1 MIRFGAIG
9 IIVLL
14 SIPAFAQQSGPREL
28 AGQDAVVPDQP
39 QVQLQRSVVQ
49 LYLADMKNELG
60 LSDEQFLKAGP
71 VIQQFI
77 QMRFRNANQR
87 KALGERQDRLLSE
100 PNAAQ
105 TDIKQLNDELTEL
118 DGQTASWDGR
128 FMRRLQTELVGREL
142 SDRQMLMLRDF
153 NRRFFNEKLPTL
165 VEQIRSENLIKARGQ
180 QQRPAAARA
189 NQNRKDQVQ
198 PNGPANTLRGNNKP
212 GVQPQPQRQKST
224 R

>member
-1 MIRFGAIG
+1 
-9 IIVLL
+9 
-14 SIPAFAQQSGPREL
+14 
-28 AGQDAVVPDQP
+28 
-39 QVQLQRSVVQ
+39 
-49 LYLADMKNELG
+49 MKNELG

-87 KALGERQDRLLSE
+87 RALGERQDRLLSE

-105 TDIKQLNDELTEL
+105 TDIKQLNDELTAL
-118 DGQTASWDGR
+118 DGQTATWDGR

-142 SDRQMLMLRDF
+142 SERQMLMLRDF

-165 VEQIRSENLIKARGQ
+165 VEQIRSENVIKGQ
-180 QQRPAAARA
+180 GQQRPGAARA

-198 PNGPANTLRGNNKP
+198 PNEPANTLRGNNKP
-212 GVQPQPQRQKST
+212 GVQPPRQKSP